1 MERYFDHKSGMTFI
15 SVAPLKVASKRAMQ
29 AKSKTGKRWIVVVSH
44 QYRDAIGEQI
54 VANYRERTVFIDKSR
69 FDRFVAELRN
79 QVRIPQ
85 KSLTTENNHDQ

>member
-69 FDRFVAELRN
+69 FAVLLPNLGIKPARSHTPE
-79 QVRIPQ
+79 I
-85 KSLTTENNHDQ
+85 TNNGK